1 MEQTKRKCHYTI
13 FIDGSIKA
21 FVIISAELKIIT
33 IGKEH

>member
-33 IGKEH
+33 TGKEH